1 MWGKSTPVIEK
12 IIEKTLDVIDEL
24 VEDKDK
30 KSELKNALSI
40 AIAKIDAK
48 EFEALIRSQK
58 EIIISEIKGES
69 WLQKNWRP
77 GLMALFGLIIFNN
90 YILNP
95 YFSAL
100 FGIHIMIEIPPS
112 MWNLLKIGVSGYIVS
127 RGAEK
132 GLKIWKDK

>member
-100 FGIHIMIEIPPS
+100 FDIHIMIEIPPS